1 MGRSD
6 DKQGGRGH
14 GDHAGYYRTLGLEP
28 GASAA
33 QIKAAYRSLAME
45 LHPDRNPGRDTK
57 ARFQALG
64 HAYAVLSAEKKRE
77 QYDADSVVREAQN
90 AASASMPGA
99 PPLYAPIC
107 CSRCQAVSA
116 QPRFRVFYTVYGWL
130 WGADRKAS
138 QGVFCGRCEFRVG
151 VLATATSLITG
162 WWSLTGPSRTCHAVY
177 ANFRGGY
184 FEHQNARLMG
194 CQSMYFAHTGK
205 IELALAVAAQAMDL
219 VRSASASQSPGNS
232 ADNSANNNSADNLT
246 GLAQSLSDLMDAYAG
261 RSKRT
266 FLKAY
271 RSWSDRRVVAQGL
284 ITACFAVLVTSAT
297 GLMFSTN
304 GDTDVIA
311 HQAQDP
317 LRSPP
322 RQLAFQ
328 APGFI
333 LPPSGVFHSANANP
347 SGTNSSFTI
356 EQSAHQGLANHGS
369 ASPVSSN
376 TTLKVVNPV
385 GSHKWLKLLRAS
397 DESEILGLFV
407 RSGDTVEIA
416 VPAGA
421 YRAKVASGQT
431 WQGETARFGPQTH
444 YFVSSITM
452 PFKADPDRSARIVV
466 DLAPA
471 NLLTKN
477 NDRLFNEL
485 DPASF

>member
-6 DKQGGRGH
+6 DKQSGRSR

-64 HAYAVLSAEKKRE
+64 HAYAILSAERKRE
-77 QYDADSVVREAQN
+77 QYDADSVVREAQG
-90 AASASMPGA
+90 AASESMSGA
-99 PPLYAPIC
+99 PPLYAPIY

-116 QPRFRVFYTVYGWL
+116 QPRYRVFYTVYGWL

-151 VLATATSLITG
+151 VRATATSLITG
-162 WWSLTGPSRTCHAVY
+162 WWSLTGPSRTCQAVY
-177 ANFRGGY
+177 ANFRGGD
-184 FEHQNARLMG
+184 FEYQNARLMG

-219 VRSASASQSPGNS
+219 VRSAPANSPDNPVGNYPGNS
-232 ADNSANNNSADNLT
+232 AGDSAGDSADNLS
-246 GLAQSLSDLMDAYAG
+246 GLAQSLRDLMDAYAG

-266 FLKAY
+266 FLKTY
-271 RSWSDRRVVAQGL
+271 RSWSNRRIAAQGL
-284 ITACFAVLVTSAT
+284 IAVCFALLVASGI
-297 GLMFSTN
+297 GLMFSTSGAADLN
-304 GDTDVIA
+304 A
-311 HQAQDP
+311 HQTQDP
-317 LRSPP
+317 THSPP
-322 RQLAFQ
+322 RALTFK

-333 LPPSGVFHSANANP
+333 LPPSGVFRPVYPNP
-347 SGTNSSFTI
+347 SGANSSFAI
-356 EQSAHQGLANHGS
+356 EQSANQ
-369 ASPVSSN
+369 ASLN
-376 TTLKVVNPV
+376 IALKLVNPV
-385 GSHKWLKLLRAS
+385 GSHKWFKLLRAS
-397 DESEILGLFV
+397 DESEILSLFI
-407 RSGDTVEIA
+407 RSGDTVEVA
-416 VPAGA
+416 VPPGA

-431 WQGETARFGPQTH
+431 WQGEEARFGPKTQYAT
-444 YFVSSITM
+444 SSAPLQLGI
-452 PFKADPDRSARIVV
+452 DRERSKSIVV

-471 NLLTKN
+471 NVSVKPG
-477 NDRLFNEL
+477 DRLFNEL

>member
-1 MGRSD
+1 MGRSEN
-6 DKQGGRGH
+6 KQGGRGH

-57 ARFQALG
+57 ARFQALS

-77 QYDADSVVREAQN
+77 QYDADSVVREAQD
-90 AASASMPGA
+90 AASRSMPGA

-116 QPRFRVFYTVYGWL
+116 QPRYRVFYTVYGWL

-219 VRSASASQSPGNS
+219 VRSAPASKSPGNS
-232 ADNSANNNSADNLT
+232 ANNSADNSADNLT
-246 GLAQSLSDLMDAYAG
+246 GLAKSLGDLMDAYAG

-271 RSWSDRRVVAQGL
+271 RSWSDRRTIAQAL
-284 ITACFAVLVTSAT
+284 ITACFAVLVTSGI

-304 GDTDVIA
+304 GDANLNA
-311 HQAQDP
+311 HQPQDP
-317 LRSPP
+317 VHSPP
-322 RQLAFQ
+322 RPLTFQ

-333 LPPSGVFHSANANP
+333 LPPSGVFRPVDANP
-347 SGTNSSFTI
+347 SGTNSSFAI
-356 EQSAHQGLANHGS
+356 EQSANQGSANHRS
-369 ASPVSSN
+369 VSQASSN
-376 TTLKVVNPV
+376 ITLKVVNPV

-416 VPAGA
+416 VPPGA

-431 WQGETARFGPQTH
+431 WQGETARFGPQTQ
-444 YFVSSITM
+444 YFVSSISM
-452 PFKADPDRSARIVV
+452 PFKADPDRSTRIVV

-471 NLLTKN
+471 NVLTKN
-477 NDRLFNEL
+477 GDRLFNEL

>member
-1 MGRSD
+1 MGKSD
-6 DKQGGRGH
+6 DKQGGHGH

-33 QIKAAYRSLAME
+33 QIKAAYRLLAME

-116 QPRFRVFYTVYGWL
+116 QPRYRVFYTVYGWL

-162 WWSLTGPSRTCHAVY
+162 WWSLTGPSRTFHAVY

-219 VRSASASQSPGNS
+219 VRSAPASKSPGNS
-232 ADNSANNNSADNLT
+232 ADNSADNLT

-266 FLKAY
+266 ALKAY
-271 RSWSDRRVVAQGL
+271 RSWSDRRTITQGL
-284 ITACFAVLVTSAT
+284 ISACFAALVTSGM

-304 GDTDVIA
+304 GDIEVNT
-311 HQAQDP
+311 HQTQDP
-317 LRSPP
+317 SRSPP
-322 RQLAFQ
+322 RQLTFQ

-347 SGTNSSFTI
+347 SSTNSSFKI
-356 EQSAHQGLANHGS
+356 EQSANQASANHGS
-369 ASPVSSN
+369 VSQASSN
-376 TTLKVVNPV
+376 MTLKVVNPM
-385 GSHKWLKLLRAS
+385 GSHKWLKLLRAR
-397 DESEILGLFV
+397 DESETLGIFL

-416 VPAGA
+416 VPPGA

-431 WQGETARFGPQTH
+431 WQGETARFGPQTQ
-444 YFVSSITM
+444 YFVSNIAM
-452 PFKADPDRSARIVV
+452 PFKADPDRSTRIVV

-471 NLLTKN
+471 NLVTKN
-477 NDRLFNEL
+477 GDSLFNEL